1 MLLLDTHVLIWWR
14 SDPQRLPDD
23 LKEEVAT
30 TPVVMVSVA
39 SVWEASIKMALGRL
53 QLPEPFSAGI
63 RRSGFDDLTITSAH
77 AERAADLPRHHPD
90 PFDRLLVA
98 QAQLEGLELV
108 THDPV
113 LARYDVPV
121 RTF

>member
-14 SDPQRLPDD
+14 SAPERLPDD

-30 TPVVMVSVA
+30 SPVVLVSVA
-39 SVWEASIKMALGRL
+39 SVWEAAIKLALGRL
-53 QLPEPFSAGI
+53 QLPESLSAGV
-63 RRSGFDDLTITSAH
+63 RRSGFDDLPITSAH
-77 AERAADLPRHHPD
+77 AEHAAQLPRHHTD

-108 THDPV
+108 THDRV
-113 LARYDVPV
+113 LTQYDVPV
-121 RTF
+121 RII